1 MALNKELQ
9 DEVDGIQGCIKGAA
23 NKNPMPERFT
33 AVSHPDGTPAMLLTD
48 TVTGRTTSVS
58 LYGYGPVRQTLN
70 DLFPDN
76 C

>member
-9 DEVDGIQGCIKGAA
+9 AEVDDIKSCITGAA

-33 AVSHPDGTPAMLLTD
+33 AVNHPDGTPAMLLTD
-48 TVTGRTTSVS
+48 NVTGRTTSVA

-70 DLFPDN
+70 DLFS
-76 C
+76 